1 MYPVKPPPFPNPTVP
16 VGNGVKARVGIDPP
30 VKSSIPDDVGIAED
44 GLIGKW
50 LLLSPCLLLL
60 LLTDG
65 CGLLFFGGLVVGSL
79 GGTGEEV

>member
-1 MYPVKPPPFPNPTVP
+1 MWYPVKLPPFPSPP
-16 VGNGVKARVGIDPP
+16 DGNGVKARVGIDPP

-65 CGLLFFGGLVVGSL
+65 CGCLLFLGGLVGGSL
-79 GGTGEEV
+79 GRTGEEV

>member
-1 MYPVKPPPFPNPTVP
+1 MWYPVKPPPFPSPP
-16 VGNGVKARVGIDPP
+16 DGNGVKARVGIDPP

-50 LLLSPCLLLL
+50 LLPSPCLLLL

-65 CGLLFFGGLVVGSL
+65 CLLFLGGLVGGSL